1 MFFRLYI
8 RYLCKLIIRLPRT
21 KKISFIRGVKILT
34 SSSKNFSI
42 SFWLSV
48 KYWTGFC
55 VIARRPMKSLNTSVP
70 WHVYIG
76 FWQNINKSL
85 PHVQTFHRV
94 SFGILFC
101 GKNHLPRICTFLSKT
116 QPCSNSGE
124 RSNKIPCQVFFVNSH
139 RREEGPWLLWSSGDS
154 YSWCSPW
161 CLDITSRHWAHPR
174 R

>member
-1 MFFRLYI
+1 M
-8 RYLCKLIIRLPRT
+8 PSEN
-21 KKISFIRGVKILT
+21 KKKEISFIRGVKILT

-124 RSNKIPCQVFFVNSH
+124 RSNKIPCQVFFCKLTSQGRGALVALKQW
-139 RREEGPWLLWSSGDS
+139 RQLLLMFSLMSGHNIETLGSSTQII
-154 YSWCSPW
+154 SP
-161 CLDITSRHWAHPR
+161 AYK
-174 R
+174 